1 MIEDTTRM
9 EGSRFNR
16 VQVVVGSLTAKR
28 ISRRKNHG
36 IYTVSV
42 IKDKLGIWGVKK
54 LRIEGIRCW

>member
-1 MIEDTTRM
+1 MIEDDRYTVGIRDEGTTRM

-16 VQVVVGSLTAKR
+16 VQVVIGSLTAKR

-42 IKDKLGIWGVKK
+42 IKDKLGIWG
-54 LRIEGIRCW
+54 

>member
-42 IKDKLGIWGVKK
+42 IKDKFGIWGVK
-54 LRIEGIRCW
+54 RVEN

>member
-28 ISRRKNHG
+28 IRRRKNHG
-36 IYTVSV
+36 IYTVRR
-42 IKDKLGIWGVKK
+42 KRGLMYEGV
-54 LRIEGIRCW
+54 C